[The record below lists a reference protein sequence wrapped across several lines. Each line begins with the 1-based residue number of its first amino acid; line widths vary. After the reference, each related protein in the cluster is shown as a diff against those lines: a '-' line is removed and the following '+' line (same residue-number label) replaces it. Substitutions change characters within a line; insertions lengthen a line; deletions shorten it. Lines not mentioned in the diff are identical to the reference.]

1 MQIIWSSF
9 RIFQDISCK
18 LQASRAGHL
27 KEIHIRVLLLYNIL
41 WTFTRKVYFVL
52 GQNGP
57 WQNIMHIYVYED
69 DEEQGGGATWPV
81 ATIIIYRHILAFC
94 IEIHRYH
101 F

>member
-1 MQIIWSSF
+1 MIPKF
-9 RIFQDISCK
+9 Y

-27 KEIHIRVLLLYNIL
+27 KEIHIRVLLLLYNIL

-69 DEEQGGGATWPV
+69 DEEQGALSKPGHTRGALLQ
-81 ATIIIYRHILAFC
+81 ALAGLGS
-94 IEIHRYH
+94 H
-101 F
+101 